1 MEPLWRLKQRGRKLY
16 RGYHAEL
23 DHFSC
28 GIQLAEH
35 LSPRLAE
42 MGRQLDAIV
51 EEIKEREQE
60 ASAS

>member
-1 MEPLWRLKQRGRKLY
+1 MRWPLWLLKLRGRQLY

-23 DHFSC
+23 DLYSC
-28 GIQLAEH
+28 GAELAEH

-51 EEIKEREQE
+51 AELKERSEE
-60 ASAS
+60 VRV